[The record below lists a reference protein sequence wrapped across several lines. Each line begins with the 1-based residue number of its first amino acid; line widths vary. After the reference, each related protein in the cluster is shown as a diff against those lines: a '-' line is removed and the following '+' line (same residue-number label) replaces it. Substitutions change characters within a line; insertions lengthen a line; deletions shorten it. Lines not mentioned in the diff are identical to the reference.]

1 MTMGSCLSIPDAP
14 VAYSNP
20 EMRVASEV
28 IRQLGVLN
36 SAVTKETML
45 MEGCKNTAT
54 DLLEAISGK
63 ANSFED
69 ILKLTLVTE
78 QLDVII
84 NVLKPVKQ
92 TVMELVS
99 AATNERRE
107 FETRFRARQ
116 PPNRTLDGVRVI
128 QSAANSLTPDLY
140 STVQASA
147 RIRNTADAVV
157 NVLEERYSDY

>member
-1 MTMGSCLSIPDAP
+1 MGSCLSIPNAP
-14 VAYSNP
+14 VVYSNP
-20 EMRVASEV
+20 EMRVAGEV
-28 IRQLGVLN
+28 VRQLGVLN
-36 SAVTKETML
+36 SAITKEKML

-54 DLLEAISGK
+54 DLLQAISGK

-69 ILKLTLVTE
+69 VLNLALLTE
-78 QLDVII
+78 QLDVMI
-84 NVLKPVKQ
+84 NVLNPVKE

-107 FETRFRARQ
+107 FETRFLAHQ

-157 NVLEERYSDY
+157 GVLEARYSNH